1 MEDLLE
7 QIICDRIEILSNARF
22 DETPHEAKEF
32 NLNMKDILDRM
43 DEESKVAMEQFWNEW
58 VMQSA
63 VENRYLYLAGMKDG
77 ARVLALIL

>member
-7 QIICDRIEILSNARF
+7 QIICDRIEILLNARF
-22 DETPHEAKEF
+22 DETPHEAKEL